1 MSPARRR
8 GATVLIWAAAG
19 LLIAVI
25 ASFAVG
31 PLRLPPMEVL
41 QAIGVK
47 LGLADP
53 ASVSTRDL
61 AVVWQLRI
69 PRALLGAMVG
79 AALAM
84 AGASLQGLFGNP
96 LADPGIVG
104 VTQGAALGAVS
115 AIVLGAGAFGVWT
128 LPLAAFAGAGGAI
141 TLTYLLARPGQGTG
155 TATLL
160 LVGIAIAAF
169 CSAMI
174 GFLTYIASESELQS
188 LVFWQ
193 MGSLA
198 QADWMDVVAV
208 APVFVL
214 GTIALLRLAT
224 PLDMLALGERQAQ
237 HLGLDVK
244 RTRLKLIAFSALL
257 VGAAV
262 AFAGSIGFVGLVVPH
277 VVRLLVG
284 PGHRWL
290 LPVSAVAGALLI
302 VVADTAART
311 LDPPSEIPLG
321 LFSAALGAP
330 FFLWLVMR
338 QRHRSGA

>member
-1 MSPARRR
+1 MVALLALL
-8 GATVLIWAAAG
+8 GAVL
-19 LLIAVI
+19 

-31 PLRLPPMEVL
+31 PLRLPPLEVM
-41 QAIGVK
+41 QALAVK
-47 LGLADP
+47 LGLLDP
-53 ASVSTRDL
+53 GAVRSRDL

-79 AALAM
+79 ASLAM

-104 VTQGAALGAVS
+104 VSQGAALGAVVA
-115 AIVLGAGAFGVWT
+115 AIVLGAAGAAGWLV
-128 LPLAAFAGAGGAI
+128 PVAAFVGGARAI
-141 TLTYLLARPGQGTG
+141 GLTYALARPGKGSG
-155 TATLL
+155 NATLL
-160 LVGIAIAAF
+160 LVGIAMAAF
-169 CSAMI
+169 CSALI

-198 QADWMDVVAV
+198 RANWADVAAVVPLFALG
-208 APVFVL
+208 VF
-214 GTIALLRLAT
+214 ALQRLAT

-237 HLGLDVK
+237 HLGLDVT
-244 RTRLKLIAFSALL
+244 RTRRRLVAFSALL

-262 AFAGSIGFVGLVVPH
+262 AFAGSISFVGLVVPH
-277 VVRLLVG
+277 VARLLVG

-290 LPVSAVAGALLI
+290 LPLSGLLGALLI

-311 LDPPSEIPLG
+311 LDPPAEIPLG

-330 FFLWLVMR
+330 FFLWLVLQ
-338 QRHRSGA
+338 QRRKAAP